1 MVSEVM
7 EVLRPERDALLL
19 DATLGD
25 GGHAM
30 AWLQRGGRVIGID
43 RDPSALERAHERLKN
58 WEKRLSMY
66 CIAFSHIGD
75 DILANRQPWAALF
88 DLGTS
93 RAQIDQG
100 SRGFS
105 YLEDGPLDMRMNQQA
120 GDPLSVI
127 LRRTSPDELAS
138 WLAAYGDIP
147 SPRRVARAILARG
160 PFNTTAELAET
171 VGRLFPPRR
180 RIKDTARVF
189 QALRMVVNNEEGE
202 LWQGLKVV
210 VELIQ
215 PGGRVAVLTYH
226 SGEERAVRSILRR
239 YSGHCI
245 CPPGLPACG
254 CGARRLV
261 TLLKPFGT
269 RPSGEE
275 TRRNSRSRSARLW
288 AAEKCNA

>member
-7 EVLRPERDALLL
+7 DVLRPRPDALLL

-25 GGHAM
+25 GGHAL
-30 AWLQRGGRVIGID
+30 AWLQRGGKVIGID
-43 RDPSALERAHERLKN
+43 RDPVGLERARRRLKN
-58 WEKRLSMY
+58 WEKRISVY
-66 CIAFSHIGD
+66 CITFSHIGQAD
-75 DILANRQPWAALF
+75 FAKQHPWAAFF

-93 RAQIDQG
+93 RAQIDQA

-105 YLEDGPLDMRMNQQA
+105 YLDDGPLDMRMNQQE

-127 LRRTSPDELAS
+127 LRRTPPDELAG
-138 WLAAYGDIP
+138 WLATYADIP
-147 SPRRVARAILARG
+147 SPRRVARAILSGG
-160 PFNTTAELAET
+160 PPQKTAELAEV
-171 VGRLFPPRR
+171 VGKLFPPRR

-189 QALRMVVNNEEGE
+189 QALRMVVNNEVRE
-202 LWQGLKVV
+202 LWEGLKAA
-210 VELIQ
+210 VEVLQ

-254 CGARRLV
+254 CGASK
-261 TLLKPFGT
+261 LLMPVQPFGV
-269 RPSGEE
+269 RPSDGEIGK
-275 TRRNSRSRSARLW
+275 NSRSRSARLW
-288 AAEKCNA
+288 AAEKCDA